1 MAGSHP
7 DLLRS
12 PSELR
17 EEAARLLNTAIGL
30 ESREIRKQLLV
41 GSFELIQRAE
51 KILSQLNEGPNQE
64 LLPAFLS

>member
-12 PSELR
+12 RSELR

-51 KILSQLNEGPNQE
+51 KMLSQLNEGPNQE
-64 LLPAFLS
+64 LLPAFLN